1 MRLASSPRQ
10 LAFPAPVRLRVGD
23 RFVFLPTVERAIEWL
38 GTPANEVRRDRL
50 QASLEL
56 LLAAQD
62 SRSPADVRAS
72 YHAFM
77 DGVIRECLVFH

>member
-1 MRLASSPRQ
+1 MHIHRSPNQ
-10 LAFPAPVRLRVGD
+10 LKFPAPVRLRVGD

-38 GTPANEVRRDRL
+38 GTLTNETVRVRL
-50 QASLEL
+50 QAPLEL
-56 LLAAQD
+56 LLAARD
-62 SRSPADVRAS
+62 SRSPADVRAG

>member
-1 MRLASSPRQ
+1 MHFDRPANQ
-10 LAFPAPVRLRVGD
+10 LLFPTPVRLRVRD

-38 GTPANEVRRDRL
+38 GTPSNDLMRGRMQEAL
-50 QASLEL
+50 GL
-56 LLAAQD
+56 LLVAQD
-62 SRSPADVRAS
+62 SRSPAAVRAG

>member
-1 MRLASSPRQ
+1 MYIDRSPTQ
-10 LAFPAPVRLRVGD
+10 LPFPAPVRLRVGD

-38 GTPANEVRRDRL
+38 AVPANDGLRGRL
-50 QASLEL
+50 QEPLEL
-56 LLAAQD
+56 LLSAKD
-62 SRSPADVRAS
+62 SRSPADVRAG